1 MANRIDVHSH
11 FLPPDYLAA
20 MRNAGI
26 RDVDGYPLPQWTVES
41 GLAAMDQN
49 GIGAAVLS
57 VSSPALG
64 FVDGDAARELA
75 RSVSE
80 SARALITAHP
90 DRFGA
95 FALLPLPDVDASLR
109 EIAHALDTLGLD
121 GVGVLTNYAGAY
133 LGDRRFAPLFDELQR
148 RKAVVF
154 IHPTQPPGFAGL
166 SLGLPAP
173 VLEYPFDSTRAINSL
188 ILSGTLS
195 RCPDVRFIVSH
206 GGGTIPYLA
215 PRFAPFMAAKP
226 GEPPDLL
233 GPGSK
238 EIMGMLRRLYFRP
251 HRVDPPRRPVGDA
264 ATDAREPIAA
274 RLRFS
279 VHASGNNRSGDCKPG
294 ILRGSVVRRPAGDRK
309 RQCPPAASKS
319 RRAVTREA
327 ASRRIAKRRPRS
339 ASLGWGLIQIH

>member
-75 RSVSE
+75 RSANE

-121 GVGVLTNYAGAY
+121 GV
-133 LGDRRFAPLFDELQR
+133 RP
-148 RKAVVF
+148 
-154 IHPTQPPGFAGL
+154 
-166 SLGLPAP
+166 
-173 VLEYPFDSTRAINSL
+173 INSL

-215 PRFAPFMAAKP
+215 PRFAPF
-226 GEPPDLL
+226 
-233 GPGSK
+233 
-238 EIMGMLRRLYFRP
+238 
-251 HRVDPPRRPVGDA
+251 
-264 ATDAREPIAA
+264 
-274 RLRFS
+274 
-279 VHASGNNRSGDCKPG
+279 
-294 ILRGSVVRRPAGDRK
+294 
-309 RQCPPAASKS
+309 
-319 RRAVTREA
+319 
-327 ASRRIAKRRPRS
+327 
-339 ASLGWGLIQIH
+339 

>member
-1 MANRIDVHSH
+1 MANRIDVQSH

-20 MRNAGI
+20 LRNAGI
-26 RDVDGYPLPQWTVES
+26 RDVDGYPLPQWTVDS

-57 VSSPALG
+57 VSSPALH

-75 RSVSE
+75 RSVNE

-154 IHPTQPPGFAGL
+154 IHPTQPPGFARL

-195 RCPDVRFIVSH
+195 RCPDIRFIVSH

-226 GEPPDLL
+226 GEPPDLV

-238 EIMGMLRRLYFRP
+238 EVMEMLRRLYFDLTAST
-251 HRVDPPRRPVGDA
+251 HHGALSAMLQLMPPSQLLLGFDFPFMPPATIAPV
-264 ATDAREPIAA
+264 IASLESFEGLSSDDQQA
-274 RLRFS
+274 I
-279 VHASGNNRSGDCKPG
+279 ASGSA
-294 ILRGSVVRRPAGDRK
+294 RRLLPKVGAR
-309 RQCPPAASKS
+309 
-319 RRAVTREA
+319 
-327 ASRRIAKRRPRS
+327 
-339 ASLGWGLIQIH
+339 